1 MLCPT
6 TASLSNSNSPVASAL
21 MPSSFDEHIMPKD
34 STPRTLA
41 CLIEMPG
48 NSAPTKAQ
56 GAIKPGRALAA
67 PHTI

>member
-1 MLCPT
+1 
-6 TASLSNSNSPVASAL
+6 
-21 MPSSFDEHIMPKD
+21 MPKD

-56 GAIKPGRALAA
+56 GAIKPARALAA
-67 PHTI
+67 PQTI